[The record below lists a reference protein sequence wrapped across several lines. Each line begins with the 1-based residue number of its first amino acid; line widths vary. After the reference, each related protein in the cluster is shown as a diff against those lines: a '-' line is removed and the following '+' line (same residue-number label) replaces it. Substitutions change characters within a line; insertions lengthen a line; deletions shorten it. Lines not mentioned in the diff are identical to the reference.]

1 MQPNSEENPIQ
12 RIMDEFDKAAAKGPK
27 ATKEKVRAFNN
38 GCKATRESLKRE
50 RERDKLVA
58 KMMKENRRRSSNYLV
73 EKCKE
78 QSAKIDR
85 PCPKI

>member
-1 MQPNSEENPIQ
+1 MEPNSEENPIQ

-27 ATKEKVRAFNN
+27 ATKEYVRAFNSA
-38 GCKATRESLKRE
+38 CKAKRESLKRE
-50 RERDKLVA
+50 REMDKLAA
-58 KMMKENRRRSSNYLV
+58 KVMKENRRRFSTYLI

-85 PCPKI
+85 PCPEI